1 MIPILFG
8 VTSITFLLFNVVI
21 DDPAVLLAGKSAS
34 PERLAQIR
42 AELGTDQPMY
52 IQYLNS
58 VKQIFT
64 FDFGRSWS
72 SQQKVS
78 ETIMQGI
85 GPSLTLTVP
94 AFAISVLLSICLAL
108 GTAFFRGSWV
118 DKMATVVALALMS
131 ISSLVYIMVFQN
143 FFGYTLGVFPIS
155 GWDSSMTGRW
165 EYVQL
170 PWLIWIVLSLGP
182 NLLVYRTAI
191 LDEYFQDYVR
201 TARAKGLAE
210 GVVLFKHV
218 LKNAL
223 IPIITI
229 VVVQMPFLITGSLLL
244 EAFFGIP
251 GLGGMLYQAINNSDF
266 PVIRAMVVI
275 GTLLY
280 MTFNLLADLMYA
292 VVNPRVRLS

>member
-1 MIPILFG
+1 MVPILFG
-8 VTSITFLLFNVVI
+8 VTIITFLLFNVVI

-42 AELGTDQPMY
+42 AELGTDQPMH
-52 IQYLNS
+52 IQYLQS

-72 SQQKVS
+72 SQQNVS
-78 ETIMQGI
+78 ETIMQGL

-94 AFAISVLLSICLAL
+94 AFVLAVLLSICLAL
-108 GTAFFRGSWV
+108 GTAFFRGTWV
-118 DKMATVVALALMS
+118 DKMATVAALALMS

-143 FFGYTLGVFPIS
+143 FFGYQLGVFPIS
-155 GWDSSMTGRW
+155 GWDSSWTGRW

-280 MTFNLLADLMYA
+280 MTFNLLADLLYA
-292 VVNPRVRLS
+292 LVNPRVRLS